1 MDDKITTPQT
11 YLRKQYIKISTS
23 ITPPS
28 TASFTAVTASAPSGL
43 TSTSENDFLAFINGQ
58 YMEHDAIEVQQA
70 GSSFLLKVD
79 NDAIGYDLET
89 DDEIVIWGKF
99 DS

>member
-1 MDDKITTPQT
+1 
-11 YLRKQYIKISTS
+11 
-23 ITPPS
+23 
-28 TASFTAVTASAPSGL
+28 
-43 TSTSENDFLAFINGQ
+43 
-58 YMEHDAIEVQQA
+58 MEHDAIEVQQA